1 MKDIILLIINRLHII
16 ALNALV
22 VIVIPFIIM
31 FALSKRWVFEVFGK
45 KVSINE

>member
-1 MKDIILLIINRLHII
+1 MKEIILSIIDKLHVV

-31 FALSKRWVFEVFGK
+31 FALSKKWVFELFGK

>member
-1 MKDIILLIINRLHII
+1 MKDIILLIINKLHII
-16 ALNALV
+16 VLNALV